1 MARKLAKLSCA
12 CENWRAIRRGRLI
25 GTCAD
30 CGRQFRAHNSWQ
42 RRCHR
47 CFLALK
53 ERNEAVA
60 RRDAYHAVWNSAYD
74 AGWDSGYRSG
84 RLSALTEELLHD
96 LIQLCHPDRHS
107 GRVDL
112 ATRVTRQLLEL
123 RENTRRAA

>member
-1 MARKLAKLSCA
+1 MARKLAKLSCTA
-12 CENWRAIRRGRLI
+12 RISGAIRRSLI

-30 CGRQFRAHNSWQ
+30 CGTQFRAHNSWQ
-42 RRCHR
+42 RRCHC

-53 ERNEAVA
+53 ERHEAMA
-60 RRDAYHAVWNSAYD
+60 RQDAYDAAWDSAYN

-96 LIQLCHPDRHS
+96 LIQLCHPDRRS

>member
-1 MARKLAKLSCA
+1 MR
-12 CENWRAIRRGRLI
+12 
-25 GTCAD
+25 
-30 CGRQFRAHNSWQ
+30 FRAHNSRQ

-53 ERNEAVA
+53 ERHEAEA
-60 RRDAYHAVWNSAYD
+60 RQDTYD
-74 AGWDSGYRSG
+74 AAWDSGYRRG
-84 RLSALTEELLHD
+84 RLSVLTEELLQD

-123 RENTRRAA
+123 RETQGGRRNGIP

>member
-1 MARKLAKLSCA
+1 MC
-12 CENWRAIRRGRLI
+12 AIRRGLI

-30 CGRQFRAHNSWQ
+30 CGTRFRAPGPWQ
-42 RRCHR
+42 RRCRR
-47 CFLALK
+47 CFRALK
-53 ERNEAVA
+53 ERDEAEA
-60 RRDAYHAVWNSAYD
+60 RQDAYDAGWDGAYD

-84 RLSALTEELLHD
+84 RLSALNEELLHD

-123 RENTRRAA
+123 REHTRRAA